1 MGLQLAERSRPLPRP
16 IAQDAGHR
24 QLRIVVEDRLRYP
37 EEAECGVVPVA
48 KRFGGFRWIGLH
60 KAGVA
65 VRQVDCKE
73 VDLALY
79 PGNLR
84 HRLAKVRLR
93 MAGIMP
99 QRYEDLELPQ
109 SARQHVFAPA
119 LTRGYT
125 SPISRMRPTVSTRG
139 TSTTSTSLAR

>member
-1 MGLQLAERSRPLPRP
+1 MGLQLAGHSRPLPRP

-24 QLRIVVEDRLRYP
+24 QLRIVVEDRLRYAA

-48 KRFGGFRWIGLH
+48 KRFGGFRRIGLH

-65 VRQVDCKE
+65 MRQVDCKE

-84 HRLAKVRLR
+84 QRLAKVRLR
-93 MAGIMP
+93 SPGSC
-99 QRYEDLELPQ
+99 R
-109 SARQHVFAPA
+109 SG
-119 LTRGYT
+119 TKT
-125 SPISRMRPTVSTRG
+125 SSCRSRRA
-139 TSTTSTSLAR
+139 TTSSLTMVIPPA